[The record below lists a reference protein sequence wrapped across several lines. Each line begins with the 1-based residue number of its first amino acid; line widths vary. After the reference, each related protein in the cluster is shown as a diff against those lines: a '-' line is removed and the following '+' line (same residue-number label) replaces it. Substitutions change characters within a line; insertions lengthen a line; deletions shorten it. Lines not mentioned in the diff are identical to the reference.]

1 MLKNVIFKG
10 NNSFFSG
17 LTILEIYSNYK
28 GDSNELLITFRGR
41 RGYSSESMYSEHIRA
56 MFIEKGKEIP
66 TQLVKDYIEEIQD
79 TIGKMLVSD
88 YIKLINLDKIIQDT
102 LKSMPDLLDY
112 KGNN

>member
-28 GDSNELLITFRGR
+28 GDSNELLITFRGSKD
-41 RGYSSESMYSEHIRA
+41 YSSESMYSEHIRA
-56 MFIEKGKEIP
+56 MFIEKDKEIP

-112 KGNN
+112 KANN